1 MVEKLWGAVGHAAI
15 VLGAAFVVLLILDLY
30 NPMMEYLTGLTGRVF
45 LGVFCLCAIANGV
58 LTVRHLLRRGLGKDT
73 EPSA

>member
-15 VLGAAFVVLLILDLY
+15 VLGAAFGVLLVLDLY

-45 LGVFCLCAIANGV
+45 LAVFCLCAIVNGV
-58 LTVRHLLRRGLGKDT
+58 LTVRHLLRRARGKDGPT
-73 EPSA
+73 L